1 MRLAPLLQ
9 PLTEPLLS
17 PLVTAITGA
26 SGGGFSPISLFTASD
41 KGYIF
46 DNNDLTSFYL
56 DSAGTTPATVNG
68 LVGLQFDKSQ
78 NVAIGAEL
86 VPSGNYTGTVDGGF
100 SFSGRTIVR
109 SGTAVN
115 GALLDLTTTVVIGAF
130 YRVTMDVTGITG
142 DTLVVRVGNSG
153 GATFHPI
160 TANGSYSFLAQA
172 TLTNARLQVTGL
184 AGTTGTATISNI
196 SVKLVSGNHR
206 YQTTTG
212 SKPILRGTPVG
223 GNIVTNGDFASET
236 GWTLGTGWA
245 IGSGTLNATAV
256 TTGQSAE
263 FAGAGVVSGNVYRIR
278 YTISGYT
285 AGGVSIFLGTAGAA
299 RSANGT
305 YEEYLT
311 ATASG
316 AATFIRR
323 TSNFTGSIDNVEIVN
338 VSAGQVTAPYGL
350 QYDGVDDFLQTASV
364 DFTATDKMA
373 VVMGVRKLSDGA
385 RAVVVELG
393 TAAAAGIFRLEAP
406 NSAAGNNYNFA
417 SGGSTLV
424 AIAVGVFTSPITN
437 VVTCLGNIAGD
448 SASVRVNGVL
458 AGTEP
463 GDQGTGNYSNNIL
476 YFGRRGGTT
485 LPYNGLDFGGVCVG
499 KTLTATQLANIERW
513 VNQRTGAY

>member
-1 MRLAPLLQ
+1 M
-9 PLTEPLLS
+9 
-17 PLVTAITGA
+17 
-26 SGGGFSPISLFTASD
+26 
-41 KGYIF
+41 
-46 DNNDLTSFYL
+46 
-56 DSAGTTPATVNG
+56 
-68 LVGLQFDKSQ
+68 
-78 NVAIGAEL
+78 
-86 VPSGNYTGTVDGGF
+86 
-100 SFSGRTIVR
+100 
-109 SGTAVN
+109 
-115 GALLDLTTTVVIGAF
+115 
-130 YRVTMDVTGITG
+130 
-142 DTLVVRVGNSG
+142 
-153 GATFHPI
+153 
-160 TANGSYSFLAQA
+160 
-172 TLTNARLQVTGL
+172 
-184 AGTTGTATISNI
+184 
-196 SVKLVSGNHR
+196 
-206 YQTTTG
+206 
-212 SKPILRGTPVG
+212 
-223 GNIVTNGDFASET
+223 
-236 GWTLGTGWA
+236 
-245 IGSGTLNATAV
+245 
-256 TTGQSAE
+256 
-263 FAGAGVVSGNVYRIR
+263 
-278 YTISGYT
+278 